1 MSEEEKKIIETVENF
16 IKYYK
21 KNEQTGNRT
30 NLDVLREECNAIEF
44 ILNKYDI
51 QQKELKQEKEK
62 NKELEM
68 QNKEFLLRLKA
79 DGLIERDKY
88 WTNKIKKALY
98 DGILE
103 AKGWGCEDGAYLVQ
117 KEFENLIKEIN

>member
-1 MSEEEKKIIETVENF
+1 MNDIEIINQVIYTEQGEKMRYIDIDNVIDNECENF
-16 IKYYK
+16 I
-21 KNEQTGNRT
+21 Q
-30 NLDVLREECNAIEF
+30 AIEN
-44 ILNKYDI
+44 LI
-51 QQKELKQEKEK
+51 QR

>member
-1 MSEEEKKIIETVENF
+1 MNEEE
-16 IKYYK
+16 IKLIDGFFNK
-21 KNEQTGNRT
+21 GWCCD
-30 NLDVLREECNAIEF
+30 LDEVYNIVMKLQD
-44 ILNKYDI
+44 LYNK
-51 QQKELKQEKEK
+51 EKEK

-79 DGLIERDKY
+79 DEFIERDKY

>member
-1 MSEEEKKIIETVENF
+1 MNDIEILEEFLEDYKIAEEV
-16 IKYYK
+16 
-21 KNEQTGNRT
+21 
-30 NLDVLREECNAIEF
+30 LDGDVIYAIEN
-44 ILNKYDI
+44 LI
-51 QQKELKQEKEK
+51 QR

-103 AKGWGCEDGAYLVQ
+103 AKCWGCEDGAYLVQ

>member
-1 MSEEEKKIIETVENF
+1 MNDIKILEELRHELGLYANGEKVR
-16 IKYYK
+16 
-21 KNEQTGNRT
+21 QGQ
-30 NLDVLREECNAIEF
+30 AIEN
-44 ILNKYDI
+44 LI
-51 QQKELKQEKEK
+51 QR

>member
-1 MSEEEKKIIETVENF
+1 MNDIEILE
-16 IKYYK
+16 
-21 KNEQTGNRT
+21 
-30 NLDVLREECNAIEF
+30 NAIKCNKKQFEEIGTH
-44 ILNKYDI
+44 ILLQDDEMKAIENLI
-51 QQKELKQEKEK
+51 QR